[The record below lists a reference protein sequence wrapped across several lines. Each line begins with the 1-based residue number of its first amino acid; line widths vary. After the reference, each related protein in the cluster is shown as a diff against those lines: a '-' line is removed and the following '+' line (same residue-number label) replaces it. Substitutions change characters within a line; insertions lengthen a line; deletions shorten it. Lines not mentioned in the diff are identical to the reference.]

1 GGYIAGGTYAGS
13 GGYLVRYAPETG
25 IESEEPSAVITLGV
39 SPNPFSSSVNIS
51 FDIPEAAPVELSV
64 YDLSGRVVE
73 RLISGSAASG
83 EHLSVWNPGV
93 SVPAGCYMARL
104 STSCGSTSVMCVYLK

>member
-39 SPNPFSSSVNIS
+39 SPNPFSSSLSIS
-51 FDIPEAAPVELSV
+51 FDIPEPTLVELSI
-64 YDLSGRVVE
+64 YDLSGRVIE
-73 RLISGSAASG
+73 ELINGSVSSG
-83 EHLSVWNPGV
+83 EHTSVWNPGV